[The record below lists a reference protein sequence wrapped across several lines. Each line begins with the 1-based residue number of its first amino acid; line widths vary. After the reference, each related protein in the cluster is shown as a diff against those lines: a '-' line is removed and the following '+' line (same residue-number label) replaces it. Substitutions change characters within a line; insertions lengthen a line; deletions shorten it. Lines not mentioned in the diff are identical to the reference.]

1 MRYYNSASSL
11 FGHDCNAGT
20 YRKPMKRKWLKKNW
34 TPPEWL
40 IKIKIDAS
48 RKKNTTESTIIGF
61 VVKDKHDI
69 TVMTEEK
76 QTGDGNQIREAIV
89 AECLAMQETFV
100 MVTQKDL
107 QRIIIE
113 SDSQLVFNIIYDKIA
128 ILKDTDNLCRRYLKR
143 FVPWLRTLV

>member
-1 MRYYNSASSL
+1 ML
-11 FGHDCNAGT
+11 
-20 YRKPMKRKWLKKNW
+20 
-34 TPPEWL
+34 PE
-40 IKIKIDAS
+40 
-48 RKKNTTESTIIGF
+48 KNTTESTIIGF

-76 QTGDGNQIREAIV
+76 QTGDGNQIREATV

-143 FVPWLRTLV
+143 FVP